1 MSTRRLLPL
10 DRVRIHDRFWAPR
23 QETNRSV
30 TLPLQ
35 YRILQDTGRIDAFR
49 LGWQPGQP
57 DQPHQFWDSDVAK
70 WIEAAGYSLAT
81 HPDPDLMARV
91 DAVIDLIAAAQ
102 QPDGYLNIYYS
113 VVEPGQ
119 RWTNL
124 RDMHEL
130 YCAGHL
136 IEGAVAYYQG
146 TGKRTLLDVMCRYAD
161 HIEARFGPRE
171 GQTRG
176 YPGHEEIEL
185 ALVKLYRITGVER
198 YLRLAEFFVNERGRQ
213 PHYFDA
219 EARARGEDPAAF
231 RFSDYSYNQSH
242 LPIREQ
248 AAAEGHSVRAMY
260 YYGGVADVAAE
271 SGDDTLRPA
280 LERLWENVTRRRMY
294 VTGGIGSS
302 SHGERFTYDYD
313 LPNDTA
319 YTETCAAIG
328 LAFWAQRMLLLDPI
342 GDYGDVLE
350 RALYNGILAGVSLDG
365 RSFFYSNPL
374 EADRLAWEAASEA
387 QRQAMNTP
395 ERQGWFRCACC
406 PPNVARLLASLG
418 AYVYAQD
425 DDTAYV
431 HLYMGSTA
439 NLHVGKRDVRI
450 TQGTD
455 YPWSETVRIRVQPS
469 FTDRFTLALRIPGWC
484 RTPRLAVNGEPVALE
499 GLVERGYARLNRVW
513 ETDNLVDLV
522 LPMPIERVRA
532 HPRVAADAGRVAL
545 QRGPVV
551 YCLEEHDNGALLNT
565 MALPEDATLTAEY
578 EQNLL
583 GGVVTLTG
591 EALRVD
597 EGAWDN
603 DLYIADL
610 PAARPVSIKAIPY
623 YAWANRGLASMQV
636 WIREGCRRDR

>member
-57 DQPHQFWDSDVAK
+57 RQPHQFWDSDVAK

-81 HPDPDLMARV
+81 HSDPDLMARV

-198 YLRLAEFFVNERGRQ
+198 YLRLAQSFVNERGRQ
-213 PHYFDA
+213 PHYYDA
-219 EARARGEDPAAF
+219 EALARGEDPATF
-231 RFSDYSYNQSH
+231 RFRDYSYNQSH

-260 YYGGVADVAAE
+260 YYSGVADVAAE
-271 SGDDTLRPA
+271 CGDDTLRPA

-374 EADRLAWEAASEA
+374 EADRLAWEAASET
-387 QRQAMNTP
+387 QRQAMNTLD
-395 ERQGWFRCACC
+395 RQGWFRCACC

-513 ETDNLVDLV
+513 E
-522 LPMPIERVRA
+522 
-532 HPRVAADAGRVAL
+532 
-545 QRGPVV
+545 
-551 YCLEEHDNGALLNT
+551 
-565 MALPEDATLTAEY
+565 
-578 EQNLL
+578 
-583 GGVVTLTG
+583 
-591 EALRVD
+591 
-597 EGAWDN
+597 
-603 DLYIADL
+603 
-610 PAARPVSIKAIPY
+610 
-623 YAWANRGLASMQV
+623 
-636 WIREGCRRDR
+636 